1 MNDLLAGLVDCVLI
15 DTSTGIP
22 FVRANRVRALAQLGE
37 RRSELLPEVP
47 TLGELGHSEAVAY
60 GWQSLSVP
68 AGTPAAV
75 IRRLNAE
82 LVRAMGTPELVA
94 HTRNIGV
101 EVVDMT
107 PEQFNAYVQRENGI
121 WRPLIRELGIRV
133 DS

>member
-1 MNDLLAGLVDCVLI
+1 
-15 DTSTGIP
+15 
-22 FVRANRVRALAQLGE
+22 
-37 RRSELLPEVP
+37 
-47 TLGELGHSEAVAY
+47 LGELGHSEAVAY

-68 AGTPAAV
+68 AGTPAPV

-82 LVRAMGTPELVA
+82 LVRAMGTAELVA

-101 EVVDMT
+101 EVVDMS